1 MTCGTDAALYDQ
13 LSFQNSIIYV
23 NCGLQ
28 VMMVSVCIQELKR
41 RLKLYQLQFILVA
54 LNSTQQ
60 MNSDIMIIF
69 TWKII
74 GLCFI
79 FFLGYK

>member
-1 MTCGTDAALYDQ
+1 MTCGTGAALYDQ
-13 LSFQNSIIYV
+13 LSFQNSVIYV
-23 NCGLQ
+23 NRGLQ

-60 MNSDIMIIF
+60 MNSV
-69 TWKII
+69 T
-74 GLCFI
+74 L
-79 FFLGYK
+79 